1 MSVNDES
8 RIRRRAM
15 RHGFQVMR
23 TRERERER
31 RPHQVCLAVATLDD
45 IDDFLK
51 SCVTTRR
58 HLH

>member
-31 RPHQVCLAVATLDD
+31 RRQSGAGAYMLLDHT
-45 IDDFLK
+45 K
-51 SCVTTRR
+51 SA
-58 HLH
+58 